1 MCRKGTKLDFLDE
14 MHEDLM
20 RNFRDILSKDKT
32 GMGVNELCE
41 ETVRRPARRFYVS
54 SLQAYKI
61 VSKIRKGN
69 LRCLERMP
77 LYRKEM
83 FLEINRMV
91 DECLTRYEYATK
103 PLIFIVAHVLSNRA
117 PRFYISAESMRKL
130 YYSHQKKK
138 RCGKEHSSY

>member
-1 MCRKGTKLDFLDE
+1 MCRKGTRLDFLDE
-14 MHEDLM
+14 MREDLM
-20 RNFRDILSKDKT
+20 RNFREVLSNDKT
-32 GMGVNELCE
+32 GMGVNEICE
-41 ETVRRPARRFYVS
+41 ETVKRPARRFYVS

-69 LRCLERMP
+69 LYCLERMP
-77 LYRKEM
+77 SYRKEM

-130 YYSHQKKK
+130 YYLYQKKK
-138 RCGKEHSSY
+138 RCRKEYSSY

>member
-20 RNFRDILSKDKT
+20 RNFRDVLSKDKT
-32 GMGVNELCE
+32 GLGVNELCE
-41 ETVRRPARRFYVS
+41 ETVMRPARRFYVS
-54 SLQAYKI
+54 NLQAYKI

-69 LRCLERMP
+69 LRCMDCMP

-83 FLEINRMV
+83 FLEINRLV

-138 RCGKEHSSY
+138 RCGKNCS

>member
-20 RNFRDILSKDKT
+20 RNFREVLSEDKT

-41 ETVRRPARRFYVS
+41 ETVKRPARRFYVS
-54 SLQAYKI
+54 SLQAYKV

-69 LRCLERMP
+69 FHELERMP
-77 LYRKEM
+77 PYRREM

-91 DECLTRYEYATK
+91 EECMTRYEYATK

-130 YYSHQKKK
+130 YYAHQKKK
-138 RCGKEHSSY
+138 RCRKEFHSY